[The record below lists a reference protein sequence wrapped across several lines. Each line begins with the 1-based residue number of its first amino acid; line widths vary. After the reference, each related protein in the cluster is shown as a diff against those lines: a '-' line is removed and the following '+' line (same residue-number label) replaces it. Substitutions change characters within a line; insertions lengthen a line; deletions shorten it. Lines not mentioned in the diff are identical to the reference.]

1 MTTPT
6 NQSDT
11 TDSPLFYEADGELS
25 LHFGFPTIQSRML
38 RSDPQRLVLDYT
50 QTMMGFLLFVPE
62 PRHIAMVGLGE
73 ESLAKYCRS
82 KLPDCDFTAIELL
95 PEVIALRE
103 EFGIPA
109 DSSRFRIVCANGAD
123 YVRQSRPS
131 LDVLLIDGFNSEG
144 QPPELCSLAFYDAC
158 CNALRPDGI
167 LVVNLCADDPGYNCY
182 IARIDQAFG
191 GKRVIVEADEGGN
204 KIVFAGKAAPFPPGF
219 KELAERLRSL
229 EARHPVELD
238 KTVQKILHQQ
248 QSRTRPT
255 RKRR

>member
-1 MTTPT
+1 MTTPID
-6 NQSDT
+6 QSGISY
-11 TDSPLFYEADGELS
+11 SPLLYEADGELS

-38 RSDPQRLVLDYT
+38 RNDPQRLVLDYT

-62 PRHIAMVGLGE
+62 PRRIAMIGLGGG
-73 ESLAKYCRS
+73 SLAKYCRS
-82 KLPDCDFTAIELL
+82 RLPDCDFTAIELL

-103 EFGIPA
+103 QFGIPE
-109 DSSRFRIVCANGAD
+109 DGSRFRIVCANGAD
-123 YVRQSRPS
+123 YVRQSKES
-131 LDVLLIDGFNSEG
+131 LDVLLVDGFNSEG